1 MEKYSRAVSHVADGH
16 YVVTIQKGTGT
27 VIIGMEY
34 PYVIG
39 TTPDTSREGGKPLI
53 LFASKFNS
61 ASETDAAYYAAIG
74 RAVCASADSPMF
86 YSRPGSHRIDDGTEE
101 NEVPLLEAIADRLLK
116 EGRV

>member
-1 MEKYSRAVSHVADGH
+1 MEKYSRSIVHVAGNK
-16 YVVTIQKGTGT
+16 YIASIQKGTGT
-27 VIIGMEY
+27 VIVGMEY

-61 ASETDAAYYAAIG
+61 ASETDDAYYAAIG
-74 RAVCASADSPMF
+74 RAVCASVDSPMF
-86 YSRPGSHRIDDGTEE
+86 YSRPGNHRIDDGIEE
-101 NEVPLLEAIADRLLK
+101 SEVPLLEAIADRLLK